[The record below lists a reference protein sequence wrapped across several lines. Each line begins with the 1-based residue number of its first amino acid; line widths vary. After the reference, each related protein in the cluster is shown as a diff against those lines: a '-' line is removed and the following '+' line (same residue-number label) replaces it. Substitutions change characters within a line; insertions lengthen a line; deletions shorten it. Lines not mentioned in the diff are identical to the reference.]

1 MLDPNALKSVV
12 PLTQQLSAAGH
23 ELIAIPNTPLQALVS
38 FIPSAGIDPEK
49 ASYDSVIEGYVN
61 LTRDEQ
67 HHELACTTIDNAVAG
82 VRKTLDFTR
91 NTVMPHIRRVLE
103 AHSNVMASYAAGKP
117 PIEFKYAYLPEIYSH
132 HIARDLMAN
141 WEGLPTATSPG
152 AVNLGRYE
160 KEEILEL
167 AKISSNEAFNEDLAD
182 LLSTNGDEGYK
193 QIIEV
198 LAGERNVTQL
208 DPKYSLPASIVLQN
222 IEQPKE
228 GVNST
233 LAIYNANRGAAA
245 TVAGK
250 AAVELIG
257 GLTHAQRT
265 MNVYQSLTIRPGEQ
279 VLLNGEVFKELAG
292 QGLTNE
298 AMIGNELMGRPFRG
312 MDLVKPENLEKM
324 MAAYEAD
331 RLTRQQAAKI
341 EQQTNSR
348 KAIMECLRDDLYA
361 MAEKGDFLIEGDDKE
376 RAWSRLRTIVD
387 KILAS
392 EWKNIEPI
400 YIIASALCVTWY
412 AHTDAARF
420 IDIMLDVEKKNPGLK
435 ETEFDFLATL
445 QYIAT
450 WVASMVD
457 VQGQQ
462 AV

>member
-12 PLTQQLSAAGH
+12 PLAQQMSAKGH
-23 ELIAIPNTPLQALVS
+23 ELLAIQNTPLAALVS
-38 FIPSAGIDPEK
+38 FLPSAGIDPEK
-49 ASYDSVIEGYVN
+49 ATFDSVIEGYVN

-67 HHELACTTIDNAVAG
+67 HHELACNTIDNAVAG

-117 PIEFKYAYLPEIYSH
+117 PIEFGYSYLPEIYSH
-132 HIARDLMAN
+132 HLTGDLVAN
-141 WEGLPTATSPG
+141 WESLPAANSPG

-160 KEEILEL
+160 KEEVLEF
-167 AKISSNEAFNEDLAD
+167 AKISSNEAFNEDMAE
-182 LLSTNGDEGYK
+182 LLSSNNDEGYK
-193 QIIEV
+193 QVIEV

-208 DPKYSLPASIVLQN
+208 DPKYSLPAAIVLQN

-233 LAIYNANRGAAA
+233 LAAYNANRGAAA
-245 TVAGK
+245 VVAGK
-250 AAVELIG
+250 AAVALIG
-257 GLTHAQRT
+257 GLTQAQRT
-265 MNVYQSLTIRPGEQ
+265 MNVYQNLAIRPGEK
-279 VLLNGEVFKELAG
+279 VLLNGEVFKELSK

-324 MAAYEAD
+324 MAAYDAD

-341 EQQTNSR
+341 EEQTNSR
-348 KAIMECLRDDLYA
+348 KALMDVLRDDLNA
-361 MAEKGDFLIEGDDKE
+361 IAEKGDFLIEGDDKD
-376 RAWSRLRTIVD
+376 RAWARLRTIVD

-450 WVASMVD
+450 WVASMVT
-457 VQGQQ
+457 VRENP
-462 AV
+462 VV